1 MAKKEKAKKPEAPA
15 ADEPA
20 AEGAEGAPAKKKL
33 AGKTLV
39 LFIILPAVLV
49 LGGGGAAAMMLMG
62 GAPAAAA
69 SAEHAEEGEHVEAEG
84 DHAAAP
90 AGDHGA
96 AEGGDHAAAEGD
108 HGAASGGTAEDAEAV
123 GHTLPCESGNPCY
136 YAMPKLVMNLAST
149 GGARAVMMELELSLE
164 SSSPSSFNKV
174 PELMPRLKDTLNAF
188 LRELRVEDLN
198 GSGGTYTL
206 RRELLKRFNTVLDPK
221 KIDAVLIEGMLIQ

>member
-1 MAKKEKAKKPEAPA
+1 MAKKEKAKKPEAPDA
-15 ADEPA
+15 EAPA
-20 AEGAEGAPAKKKL
+20 GDGAESAPAKKKL

-49 LGGGGAAAMMLMG
+49 VGGGGAAAMMLMG

-69 SAEHAEEGEHVEAEG
+69 SAEHAEEGDHVEAEG
-84 DHAAAP
+84 EHAEAAAD
-90 AGDHGA
+90 DHGA
-96 AEGGDHAAAEGD
+96 APAEGGE
-108 HGAASGGTAEDAEAV
+108 HGEATGGTAEDAAAV

-164 SSSPSSFNKV
+164 SSTPSAFNKV
-174 PELMPRLKDTLNAF
+174 PEMMPRLKDTLNSF

>member
-1 MAKKEKAKKPEAPA
+1 MATDTTDEDLAASWEASTGGDQSA
-15 ADEPA
+15 ADDAWDA
-20 AEGAEGAPAKKKL
+20 A
-33 AGKTLV
+33 
-39 LFIILPAVLV
+39 LPS
-49 LGGGGAAAMMLMG
+49 GGGGG
-62 GAPAAAA
+62 P
-69 SAEHAEEGEHVEAEG
+69 AEG
-84 DHAAAP
+84 TPSIAQA
-90 AGDHGA
+90 
-96 AEGGDHAAAEGD
+96 
-108 HGAASGGTAEDAEAV
+108 AV

-164 SSSPSSFNKV
+164 SSSPSTFNKV
-174 PELMPRLKDTLNAF
+174 PDLMPRLKDTLNSF

>member
-1 MAKKEKAKKPEAPA
+1 MAKKENAKKPEEPEA
-15 ADEPA
+15 PA
-20 AEGAEGAPAKKKL
+20 AEGAEGAPVKKKM

-49 LGGGGAAAMMLMG
+49 LGGGGAAAMMLLG
-62 GAPAAAA
+62 GGSATAA
-69 SAEHAEEGEHVEAEG
+69 STEHAVEG
-84 DHAAAP
+84 DHVAPEEEQAAAP
-90 AGDHGA
+90 ADDHG
-96 AEGGDHAAAEGD
+96 GGGGGEGD
-108 HGAASGGTAEDAEAV
+108 HGEAAAGGEGGADADV

-136 YAMPKLVMNLAST
+136 YAMPKLVMNLAGT

-164 SSSPSSFNKV
+164 SSSPSAFTKV
-174 PELMPRLKDTLNAF
+174 PDLMPRLKDTLNSF